1 MKVLVLLIDDGH
13 IEYVGPNLSASNCSV
28 VRTNEERS
36 VCNNFARSK
45 RQNRVPC
52 EVFKLLL
59 VISPDELVCR
69 FHYIVGN
76 SLIFKM

>member
-13 IEYVGPNLSASNCSV
+13 IECVGPNLSASNCCV

-36 VCNNFARSK
+36 VHNNFAGSK
-45 RQNRVPC
+45 RENRVPC
-52 EVFKLLL
+52 EVFKILI
-59 VISPDELVCR
+59 VSPDELVCG